1 MLSSMLMT
9 TALAAVAFA
18 NPLQHFDKRAIVYE
32 AAPTKYVTEIV
43 ATVTVWDDAETS
55 PAVNQPA
62 IKDEVSND
70 ASVSPLPKKATDW
83 GNGRGFRHGRP
94 ADSQPSPVTTQPQ
107 VTQSQATQAQNPP
120 PASSPEQAQTQ
131 ALPSS
136 STASQLAS
144 AQAPASSSPPPAS
157 DDYAGKALWHHN
169 VHRANHSAPALTWN
183 TSLVQTAQKIGQT
196 CYYEHMM
203 TMDGGGYG
211 QNIAA
216 GVKSDNVSAV
226 ITELFYNGEVRQ
238 YQDDGNF
245 KPNDDPKAPFNN
257 ANFHAWGHM
266 TQMVWLGTTSVGCVT
281 VDCSAGGL
289 TVPNSSGNIAP
300 FFTVCNYYP
309 PGMLIPHLE

>member
-1 MLSSMLMT
+1 
-9 TALAAVAFA
+9 
-18 NPLQHFDKRAIVYE
+18 
-32 AAPTKYVTEIV
+32 
-43 ATVTVWDDAETS
+43 
-55 PAVNQPA
+55 
-62 IKDEVSND
+62 
-70 ASVSPLPKKATDW
+70 
-83 GNGRGFRHGRP
+83 
-94 ADSQPSPVTTQPQ
+94 
-107 VTQSQATQAQNPP
+107 
-120 PASSPEQAQTQ
+120 
-131 ALPSS
+131 
-136 STASQLAS
+136 
-144 AQAPASSSPPPAS
+144 
-157 DDYAGKALWHHN
+157 
-169 VHRANHSAPALTWN
+169 
-183 TSLVQTAQKIGQT
+183 
-196 CYYEHMM
+196 MM

-309 PGMLIPHLE
+309 PGNYENEYASNVGKPLGGMDSTVHWNSKPSA